1 MKKILIATTNS
12 HKLDEIIKI
21 FEGKFMLKSLKEFP
35 DIDEPDEPYET
46 FMENAVHKA
55 KHYAKLT
62 GLSVISEDAGFCVE
76 SLDLFPG
83 VYSKRFI
90 DQSGSLE
97 NAFSILDQKLQNFEN
112 KNAFFNC
119 SAVFYDPSSKDCL
132 IQSEGIVNGK
142 VRFPPA
148 GDYGMA
154 YDHIFVPNGFD
165 KTFSELGMEIKNS
178 MSHRSKAMKKLAEKI
193 EAKLN

>member
-12 HKLDEIIKI
+12 HKYDEIVKI
-21 FEGKFMLKSLKEFP
+21 FADKFELTSLKEFP

-55 KHYAKLT
+55 RHYAGLT
-62 GLSVISEDAGFCVE
+62 GVPVISEDAGFCIE
-76 SLDLFPG
+76 SLDSFPG

-90 DQSGSLE
+90 DAAGSLE
-97 NAFSILDQKLQNFEN
+97 NAFSILEQKLQKFEN
-112 KNAFFNC
+112 KKAFFNC
-119 SAVFYDPSSKDCL
+119 SAAFYDPTNDCL
-132 IQSEGIVNGK
+132 LKSEGIVNGV
-142 VRFPPA
+142 VRFPPT
-148 GDYGMA
+148 GNYGLA
-154 YDHIFVPNGFD
+154 YDHIFVPDEFD

-178 MSHRSKAMKKLAEKI
+178 MSHRSKAMKKLAEQI